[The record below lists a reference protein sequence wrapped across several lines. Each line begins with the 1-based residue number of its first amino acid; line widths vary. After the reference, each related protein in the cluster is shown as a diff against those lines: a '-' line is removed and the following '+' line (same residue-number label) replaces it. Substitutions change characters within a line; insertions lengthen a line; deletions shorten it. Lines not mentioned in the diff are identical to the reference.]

1 MMVIWGLLALMA
13 AAVVVLAV
21 GGVIHLCRRDRK

>member
-21 GGVIHLCRRDRK
+21 GGAIHLWKRGTK